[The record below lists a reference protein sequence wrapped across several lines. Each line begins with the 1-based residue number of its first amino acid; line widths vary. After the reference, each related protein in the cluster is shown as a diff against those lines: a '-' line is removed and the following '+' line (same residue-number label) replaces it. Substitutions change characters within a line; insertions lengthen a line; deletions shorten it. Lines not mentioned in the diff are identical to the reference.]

1 MAYDLKS
8 LSLPRLAGFPLS
20 AVAWLLEHSA
30 TRWILLGRLLRDAGF
45 TRFREIV
52 LDDPP
57 AFMPPVA
64 TERPAQRASSVAP
77 ISTGEGFARGRQ
89 SRGPGFAYPA
99 VHDYADA
106 YSSGRFTPEDV
117 ALRVLDAIATS
128 DAQDPPLR
136 AFIATNREDA
146 LSQARDSSRRF
157 REGRTLGPLD
167 GVPIAVKDEID
178 QTPYG
183 TTFGTRFLGG
193 APSREDS
200 TVVARLRAAGA
211 LLIGKTNM
219 HEIGIGVTG
228 LNVVHGTVRNPHD
241 PRHHSGGSSSGSA
254 AAVSAGL
261 CPVAIGAD
269 GGGSIRIPAAFCGV
283 VGLKPTFGRVSSWS
297 SASLCWSVAHLGP
310 MATCVRDIAL
320 AYALVA
326 GPDVRDP
333 SSLAQPPVIV
343 DHDSEA
349 DLSGIVL
356 GVYWPWFRHAS
367 PAVVN
372 VCERMVG
379 QLQAAGA
386 QLREVEIPDLD
397 AARMAHLV
405 TITSEMV
412 AALDRHEKNHTR
424 DYSPEVRL
432 NLALARTFSS
442 LDYLKAQRIRTRI
455 AEHFSRAL
463 ADVHAIV
470 TPATACVAPPIRPG
484 TLASGES
491 DLAVVTEIMRYA
503 TPANLTGLP
512 AISFPAG
519 YDESGLPIGIQA
531 MGRPWDEHVLIR
543 VAAAAERVVERRRPQ
558 MLYQM
563 LGEAQIAQ

>member
-1 MAYDLKS
+1 MEYDLKS
-8 LSLPRLAGFPLS
+8 LSLPRLAGLPLR

-52 LDDPP
+52 VDDPP
-57 AFMPPVA
+57 TFMPPVD
-64 TERPAQRASSVAP
+64 TQRPARPARAAATV
-77 ISTGEGFARGRQ
+77 TEGIAG
-89 SRGPGFAYPA
+89 GPRSGASGFPYAA
-99 VHDYADA
+99 VSDYAHA
-106 YSSGRFTPEDV
+106 YTSGRLTPEDV
-117 ALRVLDAIATS
+117 ARRVLDAIAAS

-146 LSQARDSSRRF
+146 LSQARESSKRF

-193 APSREDS
+193 AAAGEDS

-228 LNVVHGTVRNPHD
+228 LNVFHGTARNPHD
-241 PRHHSGGSSSGSA
+241 SRYHSGGSSSGSA

-269 GGGSIRIPAAFCGV
+269 GGGSIRIPASFCGV

-310 MATCVRDIAL
+310 IATCVRDAAL
-320 AYALVA
+320 VYAQVA
-326 GPDVRDP
+326 GPDVRDS

-343 DHDSEA
+343 DQDSEG

-367 PAVVN
+367 PAVVS
-372 VCERMVG
+372 VCERMLSH
-379 QLQAAGA
+379 LQAAGA
-386 QLREVEIPDLD
+386 LLREVEIPELD

-412 AALDRHEKNHTR
+412 AALERHEKEHAR

-432 NLALARTFSS
+432 NLALARTFTS
-442 LDYLKAQRIRTRI
+442 LDYLKAQRIRTRTT
-455 AEHFSRAL
+455 AHFSRAL

-484 TLASGES
+484 GGALASGES

-519 YDESGLPIGIQA
+519 YDDSGLPIGFQA
-531 MGRPWDEHVLIR
+531 IGRAWDEHVLIR
-543 VAAAAERVVERRRPQ
+543 IAAAAERVVERRRPQ
-558 MLYQM
+558 MLYET
-563 LGEAQIAQ
+563 LGAA